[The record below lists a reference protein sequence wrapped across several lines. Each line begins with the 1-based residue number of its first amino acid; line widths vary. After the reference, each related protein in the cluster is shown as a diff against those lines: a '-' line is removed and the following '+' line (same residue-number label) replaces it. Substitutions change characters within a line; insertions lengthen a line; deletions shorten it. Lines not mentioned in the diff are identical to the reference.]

1 MTARPRTKERG
12 AADIF
17 DIFRT
22 DDYFTTNHLSSS
34 DAEFPVIDA
43 ENRFKKYEYLGD

>member
-1 MTARPRTKERG
+1 MLFELVTAWLTQQ
-12 AADIF
+12 F
-17 DIFRT
+17 LFL
-22 DDYFTTNHLSSS
+22 TTILCYPHSVHFCLSS